1 MEGFCPAFLGDFY
14 SASFIFFLYRD
25 APKETAD
32 HESELAEI
40 LTCSVRHLQNLR
52 RRKLIP
58 YVRLGPR
65 LVRYDPSD
73 VERAI
78 QKLTIREH
86 GRG

>member
-1 MEGFCPAFLGDFY
+1 MEGFCSSFLGDFY
-14 SASFIFFLYRD
+14 SPSSSFCI
-25 APKETAD
+25 ET
-32 HESELAEI
+32 HRKKRLITESELAEI

-52 RRKLIP
+52 RWKLIP

-65 LVRYDPSD
+65 LVRYDPSE

>member
-1 MEGFCPAFLGDFY
+1 MPSSSFLFMQKQ
-14 SASFIFFLYRD
+14 IRERLL
-25 APKETAD
+25 T
-32 HESELAEI
+32 ESEQAEL

-52 RRKLIP
+52 RAKLIP

-65 LVRYDPSD
+65 LVRYDPTA

-86 GRG
+86 GHV

>member
-1 MEGFCPAFLGDFY
+1 MTSLAVR
-14 SASFIFFLYRD
+14 SSSFIMKRQMMEKLL
-25 APKETAD
+25 T
-32 HESELAEI
+32 ESEQAEL

-52 RRKLIP
+52 RTKLIP

-65 LVRYDPSD
+65 LVRYDPTE

-86 GRG
+86 GHV